1 MIYYEWKILLLVS
14 IIVVLVVFDMQNQR
28 VIFDYGSNF
37 VDCVISGSW
46 DGSICFWNA
55 NERSLSK
62 PNQSISIRPSISPSA
77 KIYSMDIGEK

>member
-1 MIYYEWKILLLVS
+1 ML
-14 IIVVLVVFDMQNQR
+14 LVVFDMQNQR
-28 VIFDYGSNF
+28 VIFDYDSKF

-62 PNQSISIRPSISPSA
+62 PNQSLSIRPSISPSA